1 MAATTDVAMTGA
13 GGVPATA
20 GAVLT
25 IDLDA
30 IAANWRLLNAKA
42 APGSAAGVLKAD
54 GYGLGAVPV
63 ARALLAAGCR
73 HFFVAH
79 PDEAL
84 ALRAALP
91 DIEIGVL
98 HGLMPGT
105 AEILRRHRIIPVLNR
120 LAEIEEWA
128 ALARAAGERLDA
140 AIHLDTGMNR
150 TGLEPREAE
159 RLAASPALLGPLR
172 LRWWISHLATADDPG
187 HPMTAAQAER
197 FRAIVA
203 RLPAAP
209 TSLANSSGL
218 FRDAVRGFDLA
229 RPGAAL
235 YGINP
240 TPEAANPMRPV
251 VRLQA
256 RILQVRTVDTPGT
269 VGYGAAHRV
278 GRGAV
283 IATIAAGY
291 ADGLKRCLGGIGT
304 VLAGGVEAPVIGRI
318 SMDLVTVDVSGVPGA
333 AVEPGRFVEL
343 IGPHRSVDAMAADA
357 GTIGYE
363 ILTSLGRRY
372 HRVYVGNGPSSGV
385 AP

>member
-1 MAATTDVAMTGA
+1 MAATTDVAATGA
-13 GGVPATA
+13 GSIPATA

-30 IAANWRLLNAKA
+30 IAANWRLLNARA
-42 APGSAAGVLKAD
+42 APGVAAGVLKAD

-84 ALRAALP
+84 ALRAAFP

-105 AEILRRHRIIPVLNR
+105 AEALRHHRILPVLNR

-128 ALARAAGERLDA
+128 ALARATGERLDA

-150 TGLEPREAE
+150 TGLDADETA
-159 RLAASPALLGPLR
+159 RLAAAPELLAPLR
-172 LRWWISHLATADDPG
+172 LRWWISHLAVADEAG
-187 HPMTAAQAER
+187 NPMTAEQAGR
-197 FRAIVA
+197 FRALLA

-209 TSLANSSGL
+209 ASLANSSGL
-218 FRDAVRGFDLA
+218 FREPVRGFDLA

-240 TPEAANPMRPV
+240 TPETANPMRPV
-251 VRLQA
+251 VRLKA
-256 RILQVRTVDTPGT
+256 RILQARTVDTPGT

-278 GRGAV
+278 ARGAV
-283 IATIAAGY
+283 IATIAVGY

-304 VLAGGVEAPVIGRI
+304 VLAGGVEAPVIGRM
-318 SMDLVTVDVSGVPGA
+318 SMDLTTIDVSGVPTA
-333 AVEPGRFVEL
+333 AVEPGRFVEV
-343 IGPHRSVDAMAADA
+343 IGPHRDVDAIAADA

-372 HRVYVGNGPSSGV
+372 HRVYLGSGLGSG
-385 AP
+385 AGA